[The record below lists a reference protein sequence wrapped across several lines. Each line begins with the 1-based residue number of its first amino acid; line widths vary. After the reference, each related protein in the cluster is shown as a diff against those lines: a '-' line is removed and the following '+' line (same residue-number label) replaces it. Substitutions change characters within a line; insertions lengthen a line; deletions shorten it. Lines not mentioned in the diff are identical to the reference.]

1 MPLSSFWYDKVVEIW
16 AEMYFYA
23 LISGKEGIR
32 MDWINTFGAKFE
44 AAFLRENR
52 WMLYVKGLG
61 VTMEVA
67 VFAAIIGVI
76 IGTILAF
83 MKLSV
88 TRTGKPSIWAKIAN
102 VYIDIIRGTP
112 SVLQLLIMWFIVLR
126 NCHNG
131 ILVAS
136 ITFGINSGAYVAEI
150 VRAGI
155 LAVDKGQTEAGR
167 SLGLSKFQTVRY
179 IVIPQAFKN
188 VLPPLGNEFI
198 VLIKET
204 AIVGYVSLSDLT
216 RVANQMVSRV
226 YDAFTPLIGSAIIYF
241 VIIKIL
247 TILLAKL
254 ERRLRK
260 GDNR

>member
-1 MPLSSFWYDKVVEIW
+1 MEWLNSLWDNIY
-16 AEMYFYA
+16 
-23 LISGKEGIR
+23 
-32 MDWINTFGAKFE
+32 
-44 AAFLRENR
+44 AAFIEKDR
-52 WMLYVKGLG
+52 WLLYWKGLG
-61 VTMEVA
+61 VTMQVA
-67 VFAAIIGVI
+67 VLAAIIGII
-76 IGTILAF
+76 IGTIVAF

-88 TRTGKPSIWAKIAN
+88 KRNGKPTLLSHIAN
-102 VYIDIIRGTP
+102 IYIDVIRGTP
-112 SVLQLLIMWFIVLR
+112 SVLQLLIMWFVVLK

-131 ILVAS
+131 VLVGA

-167 SLGLSKFQTVRY
+167 SLGLSQFQTMWY

-216 RVANQMVSRV
+216 RVANQMTSKVF
-226 YDAFTPLIGSAIIYF
+226 DAFTPLIGAAIVYF
-241 VIIKIL
+241 IIIKIL

-260 GDNR
+260 SDNR

>member
-1 MPLSSFWYDKVVEIW
+1 ME
-16 AEMYFYA
+16 
-23 LISGKEGIR
+23 
-32 MDWINTFGAKFE
+32 WINSVWSSIE
-44 AAFLRENR
+44 AAFITKDR
-52 WMLYVKGLG
+52 WRLYLKGLG

-67 VFAAIIGVI
+67 VLAAILGII
-76 IGTILAF
+76 IGTIIAF

-88 TRTGKPSIWAKIAN
+88 KKNGKPTILSRIAN
-102 VYIDIIRGTP
+102 LYIDIIRGTP
-112 SVLQLLIMWFIVLR
+112 SVLQLLIMWFVILK

-131 ILVAS
+131 VLVGA

-167 SLGLSKFQTVRY
+167 SLGLSNIQTMRY

-216 RVANQMVSRV
+216 RVANQMTSTIF
-226 YDAFTPLIGSAIIYF
+226 DAFTPLVGAAVIYF
-241 VIIKIL
+241 VLIKIQRSFL
-247 TILLAKL
+247 CHFH
-254 ERRLRK
+254 
-260 GDNR
+260 

>member
-1 MPLSSFWYDKVVEIW
+1 MVEWFNTIW
-16 AEMYFYA
+16 DHIY
-23 LISGKEGIR
+23 
-32 MDWINTFGAKFE
+32 
-44 AAFLRENR
+44 AAFIEKDR
-52 WMLYVKGLG
+52 WQLYLKGLG
-61 VTMEVA
+61 VTMQVA
-67 VFAAIIGVI
+67 VLAVVIGII
-76 IGTILAF
+76 IGTIVAF

-88 TRTGKPSIWAKIAN
+88 KKNGKPSLLSHIAN
-102 VYIDIIRGTP
+102 LYIDIIRGTP
-112 SVLQLLIMWFIVLR
+112 SVLQLLIMWFVVLKS
-126 NCHNG
+126 CHNG
-131 ILVAS
+131 VLVGA

-167 SLGLSKFQTVRY
+167 SLGLSKFQTMWY

-216 RVANQMVSRV
+216 RVANQMTSTV
-226 YDAFTPLIGSAIIYF
+226 YDAYTPLIGAAIIYF
-241 VIIKIL
+241 ILIKIL

-260 GDNR
+260 SDNR